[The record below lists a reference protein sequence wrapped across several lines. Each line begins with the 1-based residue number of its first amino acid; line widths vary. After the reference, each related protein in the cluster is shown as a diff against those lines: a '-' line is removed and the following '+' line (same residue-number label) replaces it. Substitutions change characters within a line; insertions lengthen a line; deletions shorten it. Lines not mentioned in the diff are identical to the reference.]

1 MAVCTLSMPA
11 ADYVAEETSPKVSSL
26 YAQQAKLFSDF
37 VEEDTELE
45 LVEAPPPADLNAD
58 NGTPI
63 TVAASSVHEEVYRF
77 VQYEFSVAK
86 ARCSDTASDAF
97 VVTETQTSVAEGI
110 DYAVKFTYGG
120 SPYEMKVLRNPIGNP
135 KELPGQ
141 KEVVRDEFSVVSI
154 QPSVCA
160 EAATWTATQYPEFE
174 GLSESDFSAKYFGDK
189 APVATDFTEVD
200 GAVTEA
206 QEAGMPV
213 NFDWREHMGKS
224 EGMKV
229 KKQGAC
235 ASCYAMAAASVMS
248 DRFYL
253 ASKGRINV
261 DISPQSIM
269 DCSDGCHGGTAS
281 DAFKALMTHKA
292 APNWCSPYTGSA
304 GKCGSHSCDTATE
317 YGAVVQGDKM
327 ATLGITGTDKET
339 AIMYQVFHYGPVYM
353 RMEVYSDFPYY
364 RAGIYKHQSSAQVR
378 GDHAVKLVGW
388 GEEGSIKFWVAQNTW
403 GDKWGEKG
411 FFRIAR
417 GVDESGVESRG
428 VFWAIPDTAAVC
440 PTAPTCNN
448 GGSFTSTCGCHCADG
463 YSGATCDT
471 CDIQCAGVGFS
482 GRLRA
487 TSCACECAPGFEDG
501 DVDGKWT
508 KCGLKLGG
516 AHGVEHHDIAA
527 PPCANVETDANCK
540 SWKEQGYCSEG
551 SKFRDYTTTRCP
563 KACGLCDATPSAQ
576 IPVMV
581 EGHLAYQYGDMLV
594 AVPAGKTPWD
604 IHSGWAKK
612 SFYSFVCGP
621 ETRYEDTLYCE
632 DKNPVSLK
640 IKEAGPYDLFFYKYL
655 GKNLL
660 GQSRGWD
667 AFPKKLAVAACAG
680 KADCTFPAMMAS
692 KVPGLDDTQKAE
704 VAQRVADASL
714 SAAEQAKAKLRAE
727 KAKFLKQE
735 KEAHNKILKAA
746 SDAHAAELKKESAEM
761 KIKRKVRLSEAKELA
776 HKTLEATANDQAKMK
791 EIDSKRAAEEKKSKV
806 ADDKRHYVVE
816 AISHHKTVLDK
827 LGEISAKLA
836 AQQAHIDAT
845 APMAAKERDY
855 KVDKAASIQKM
866 QTARGEMKAAMKK
879 AAALAK
885 EAAEAQDVVKQ
896 RTIKEKVAKQSK
908 LVATQKSVEADKADK
923 INQDFKLKKEKT
935 LVVHH
940 HWQDLSVLAE
950 KNVTQAKQV
959 AVAAMEE
966 AQCII
971 KDKRSGCKLPA
982 WKKHCETTK
991 WKAWMMTHCTE
1002 SCGFSCSDL
1011 HDLAMGVVL
1020 KAEAEARER
1029 EEDARKDAC
1038 PKFNNIANKYAEY
1051 ADKFGHMAVTYVQSC
1066 NMQGIKKSCDEV
1078 KRFSQLSQKYQK
1090 KHKDFKAKMQKLNC
1104 YEYAAQWNSNHEF
1117 KTATGVGSAAG
1128 QKLLRMSMM
1137 GTATKFGQEAPH

>member
-1 MAVCTLSMPA
+1 
-11 ADYVAEETSPKVSSL
+11 
-26 YAQQAKLFSDF
+26 
-37 VEEDTELE
+37 
-45 LVEAPPPADLNAD
+45 
-58 NGTPI
+58 
-63 TVAASSVHEEVYRF
+63 
-77 VQYEFSVAK
+77 
-86 ARCSDTASDAF
+86 
-97 VVTETQTSVAEGI
+97 
-110 DYAVKFTYGG
+110 
-120 SPYEMKVLRNPIGNP
+120 
-135 KELPGQ
+135 
-141 KEVVRDEFSVVSI
+141 
-154 QPSVCA
+154 
-160 EAATWTATQYPEFE
+160 
-174 GLSESDFSAKYFGDK
+174 
-189 APVATDFTEVD
+189 
-200 GAVTEA
+200 
-206 QEAGMPV
+206 
-213 NFDWREHMGKS
+213 
-224 EGMKV
+224 
-229 KKQGAC
+229 
-235 ASCYAMAAASVMS
+235 
-248 DRFYL
+248 
-253 ASKGRINV
+253 
-261 DISPQSIM
+261 
-269 DCSDGCHGGTAS
+269 
-281 DAFKALMTHKA
+281 
-292 APNWCSPYTGSA
+292 
-304 GKCGSHSCDTATE
+304 
-317 YGAVVQGDKM
+317 
-327 ATLGITGTDKET
+327 
-339 AIMYQVFHYGPVYM
+339 
-353 RMEVYSDFPYY
+353 
-364 RAGIYKHQSSAQVR
+364 
-378 GDHAVKLVGW
+378 
-388 GEEGSIKFWVAQNTW
+388 
-403 GDKWGEKG
+403 
-411 FFRIAR
+411 
-417 GVDESGVESRG
+417 
-428 VFWAIPDTAAVC
+428 
-440 PTAPTCNN
+440 
-448 GGSFTSTCGCHCADG
+448 
-463 YSGATCDT
+463 
-471 CDIQCAGVGFS
+471 
-482 GRLRA
+482 
-487 TSCACECAPGFEDG
+487 
-501 DVDGKWT
+501 
-508 KCGLKLGG
+508 
-516 AHGVEHHDIAA
+516 
-527 PPCANVETDANCK
+527 
-540 SWKEQGYCSEG
+540 
-551 SKFRDYTTTRCP
+551 
-563 KACGLCDATPSAQ
+563 
-576 IPVMV
+576 
-581 EGHLAYQYGDMLV
+581 
-594 AVPAGKTPWD
+594 
-604 IHSGWAKK
+604 
-612 SFYSFVCGP
+612 
-621 ETRYEDTLYCE
+621 
-632 DKNPVSLK
+632 
-640 IKEAGPYDLFFYKYL
+640 
-655 GKNLL
+655 
-660 GQSRGWD
+660 
-667 AFPKKLAVAACAG
+667 
-680 KADCTFPAMMAS
+680 
-692 KVPGLDDTQKAE
+692 
-704 VAQRVADASL
+704 
-714 SAAEQAKAKLRAE
+714 
-727 KAKFLKQE
+727 
-735 KEAHNKILKAA
+735 
-746 SDAHAAELKKESAEM
+746 M